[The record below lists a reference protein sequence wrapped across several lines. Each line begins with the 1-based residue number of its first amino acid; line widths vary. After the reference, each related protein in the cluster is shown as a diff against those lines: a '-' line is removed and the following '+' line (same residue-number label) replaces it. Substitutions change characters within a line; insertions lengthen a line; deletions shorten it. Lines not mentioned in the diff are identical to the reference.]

1 MTVVGGGIGG
11 LVAAVTAAE
20 RGASVILHEAHHTL
34 GGRWRTTEAPY
45 VAHEGPHVAY
55 SDGVLFAWLK
65 ERRLLGTMAKV
76 PIGGLRRFWFHYR
89 GRLRM
94 GPPRPLLRT
103 LLGRRDAPVEPTY
116 RDWATERFGAD
127 AAEVSAAATGVGVFH
142 ADPGSLSA
150 AFVYERLRR
159 VFSLPPAA
167 SYRVGGGGAMI
178 ADVADHARRLGVRIE
193 LGSRI
198 GDLAHVDGGPI
209 IVATELD
216 AARRLLGDDALDW
229 PSGRTALLDLGLRLE
244 RRDAFVISDL
254 DDAGWAEMF
263 TVPDPTLAPPGE
275 SLMQLQ
281 MPLRPEESK
290 ADGVARLEKLAD
302 LGLPGW
308 RGRVRFRREAIANG
322 RTGAV
327 DLPGSTWR
335 DRPAIDRGEGV
346 YLVGD
351 RVAAPGLLSEVSVNS
366 ALSAVALALPEN

>member
-11 LVAAVTAAE
+11 LVAAVAAAE
-20 RGASVILHEAHHTL
+20 SGASVTLHEAHHSL
-34 GGRWRTTEAPY
+34 GGRWRTTEPPY
-45 VAHEGPHVAY
+45 VAHEGPHVVY
-55 SDGVLFAWLK
+55 SDGVLYAWLK
-65 ERRLLGTMAKV
+65 ERRLLDTMARV
-76 PIGGLRRFWFHYR
+76 PIGALRRFYLHYR
-89 GRLRM
+89 GRLRLV
-94 GPPRPLLRT
+94 PPRPMMRAF
-103 LLGRRDAPVEPTY
+103 LGRRPAPVDRSY
-116 RDWATERFGAD
+116 RDWATERFGAE

-178 ADVADHARRLGVRIE
+178 ADVADYARGLGVRIE

-198 GDLAHVDGGPI
+198 EDLGHVDGGPI
-209 IVATELD
+209 IVATELES
-216 AARRLLGDDALDW
+216 ARRLLGDEALDW
-229 PSGRTALLDLGLRLE
+229 ASGRTALLDLGLRRE

-263 TVPDPTLAPPGE
+263 TVPDPTLAPDGE
-275 SLMQLQ
+275 SLLQLQ
-281 MPLRPEESK
+281 MPLGPDEAK
-290 ADGVARLEKLAD
+290 AAGVARLEKLAD

-308 RGRVRFRREAIANG
+308 RERVRFRREAIANG

-327 DLPGSTWR
+327 DPPGSMWR
-335 DRPAIDRGEGV
+335 DRPAIDRGDGV

-366 ALSAVALALPEN
+366 AVAAVALALPPN